1 MELKETRLSGET
13 VYKGKI
19 VTLKVDEALLPN
31 GATAG
36 REVVEHPG
44 GVCVL
49 ALQEDGTVPLVR
61 QFRYPLG
68 DVMLELPAGKLE
80 YGEEPRPAAIRE
92 LGEEVGL
99 EPGELTDLGHIY
111 VSPGFC
117 TEKLHMYLAREVKRV
132 PVHPDEDEFL
142 DIVHLPF
149 GELGGGI
156 LHMLG
161 RIHGVAIADS
171 DVEELKGLLRDMP
184 VHGDVAAG
192 LRLLQEAGCSLVTL
206 TNSPKSSGPDP
217 LDKAGLSELFDR
229 KFTVDTVRCFKPA
242 SATYALVQKEM
253 EADPKTTWLVAAHV
267 WDTIGAQSFGW
278 KAAHGFTA
286 RSA

>member
-1 MELKETRLSGET
+1 MELTEQTLSSRT

-31 GATAG
+31 GAKAG

-49 ALQEDGTVPLVR
+49 ALQADGTVPLVR

-68 DVMLELPAGKLE
+68 DVLLELPAGKLE
-80 YGEEPRPAAIRE
+80 HGEAPLPAAIRE

-99 EPGELTDLGHIY
+99 EPGEMTGLGYLY

-117 TEKLHMYLAREVKRV
+117 TEKLHMYLARNVKSV

-149 GELGGGI
+149 E
-156 LHMLG
+156 
-161 RIHGVAIADS
+161 
-171 DVEELKGLLRDMP
+171 
-184 VHGDVAAG
+184 
-192 LRLLQEAGCSLVTL
+192 
-206 TNSPKSSGPDP
+206 
-217 LDKAGLSELFDR
+217 
-229 KFTVDTVRCFKPA
+229 
-242 SATYALVQKEM
+242 ALVEQVM
-253 EADPKTTWLVAAHV
+253 SGQITDAKTVATV
-267 WDTIGAQSFGW
+267 LKTKTLLGL
-278 KAAHGFTA
+278 
-286 RSA
+286 